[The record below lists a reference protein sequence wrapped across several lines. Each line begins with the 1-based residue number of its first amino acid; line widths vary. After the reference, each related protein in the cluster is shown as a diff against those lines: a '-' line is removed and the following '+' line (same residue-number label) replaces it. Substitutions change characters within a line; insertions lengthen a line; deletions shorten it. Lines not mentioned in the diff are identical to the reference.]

1 MSADKLIECLNRT
14 LKLHQSLYELA
25 TRKTEIIKE
34 GDIDALSSMI
44 KDENKHVMAINK
56 LEDERKL
63 IVTKIVS
70 DHPIQGDEPALTDVI
85 ALTSKPEGKMLLS
98 LREEINEQLSELKR
112 VNQLNQ
118 ELVHSSLQFVNY
130 SLDLLMPRPQ
140 TINYNKPTNKGQTEQ
155 VKRSMFDSKA

>member
-1 MSADKLIECLNRT
+1 MSAEKLIECLDRI
-14 LKLHQSLYELA
+14 LKLHQSLNELS
-25 TRKTEIIKE
+25 TRKTDIIKE

-56 LEDERKL
+56 QEDERKL
-63 IVTKIVS
+63 IVTKMVS
-70 DHPIQGDEPALTDVI
+70 GHPIQGDEPALTDVV
-85 ALTSKPEGKMLLS
+85 ALTSKLESEKLLS
-98 LREEINEQLSELKR
+98 LREQINQQISELKR

>member
-1 MSADKLIECLNRT
+1 MSAEKLIECLDRI
-14 LKLHQSLYELA
+14 LKLHQSLNELS
-25 TRKTEIIKE
+25 TRKTDIIKE

-56 LEDERKL
+56 QEDERKL
-63 IVTKIVS
+63 IVTKMVS
-70 DHPIQGDEPALTDVI
+70 GHPIQGDEPALTDVV
-85 ALTSKPEGKMLLS
+85 ALTSELESEKLLS
-98 LREEINEQLSELKR
+98 LREQINQQISELKR